1 MEAKVQEQPAAG
13 TVKEPITQERNTETR
28 RSRPGNPKVGG
39 EGETDRTSVE
49 VEKGP
54 DVFRMRTN
62 TINEILVNREMYINN
77 YESKRDI
84 TGNDFSPGALD
95 HTPQTLGNSLPVE
108 GNSGVNLHDSMS
120 EETRASVVG
129 NGAVAVTTATEVKSA
144 SKIIF
149 EAFTRLQPM
158 GTGT

>member
-1 MEAKVQEQPAAG
+1 
-13 TVKEPITQERNTETR
+13 
-28 RSRPGNPKVGG
+28 
-39 EGETDRTSVE
+39 
-49 VEKGP
+49 
-54 DVFRMRTN
+54 MRTN

-84 TGNDFSPGALD
+84 TGNDVSPGALD
-95 HTPQTLGNSLPVE
+95 DTLQTLGNSLPVE

-149 EAFTRLQPM
+149 EAVYAFAANGDRNMTNLVPGEKCIVIRKGKRGWWLVSKLLFRDDK
-158 GTGT
+158 GFVRRRT